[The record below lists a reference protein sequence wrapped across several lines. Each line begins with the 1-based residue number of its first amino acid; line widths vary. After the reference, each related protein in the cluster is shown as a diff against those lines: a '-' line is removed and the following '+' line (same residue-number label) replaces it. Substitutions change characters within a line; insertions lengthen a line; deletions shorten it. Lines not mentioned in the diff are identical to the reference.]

1 MKGLVQLAGQW
12 QGTMRGERV
21 LWGILLMAAGLRL
34 GLALVAPDDFG
45 MRADAAEYI
54 GVARNW
60 LQTGVFGED
69 AGIPYAVIPPA
80 YPAFLAAVFVVS
92 GGSLLAAR
100 LAQAALG
107 VAVVWLVYAIGRQL
121 FSQRVGVWAAG
132 LAAVYPPLAL
142 YVTFY
147 LTETLYTFFA
157 LLFVYGF
164 SRWRAAP
171 QARYGALSAAG
182 FALALLTRE
191 TLVVLPLAFPLLF
204 WWGRLKWQDG
214 GRFLLIFGGVTLLL
228 VAPWLVRNALTFDA
242 FFFTERTDALRYEW
256 TGEGYL
262 SPEFEAWVQTNEAP
276 LTEEQRHYAYLQYY
290 GRAVDMRDPAFLL
303 AQPGQYGTFLGRRLV
318 EFWLHPVGLESLPQ
332 SALLRA
338 GYIAFHAL
346 LVGLAAVAMARLGGR
361 RDAGIALLALCL
373 VYITLIGLFLRRP
386 LPRYTLPFTPLLFLY
401 VAHAGEWW
409 GRRFKNFT
417 AKTRR
422 ARRS

>member
-1 MKGLVQLAGQW
+1 MMGLAQWGRWKEAGRQ
-12 QGTMRGERV
+12 ERM
-21 LWGILLMAAGLRL
+21 LSGILLLAAGLRL
-34 GLALVAPDDFG
+34 GLALAVPDSFG
-45 MRADAAEYI
+45 MRADAEEYI

-60 LQTGVFGED
+60 LQTGVFGEN

-80 YPAFLAAVFVVS
+80 YPAFLALIFGVS

-107 VAVVWLVYAIGRQL
+107 AATVWLVYAIGRQL
-121 FSQRVGVWAAG
+121 FSERAGVWAAG

-164 SRWRAAP
+164 ARWQAAP
-171 QARYGALSAAG
+171 QARYAVLSAAG

-191 TLVVLPLAFPLLF
+191 TLVLLPLAFPLLF
-204 WWGRLKWQDG
+204 WWGRLNWREG
-214 GRFLLIFGGVTLLL
+214 GRFLLFFGGAALLF
-228 VAPWLVRNALTFDA
+228 VAPWLARNALTFDA

-262 SPEFEAWVQTNEAP
+262 SSEFEEWVQTNEAP
-276 LTEEQRHYAYLQYY
+276 LTEEQRHYEYLRYY

-303 AQPGQYGTFLGRRLV
+303 AQPGQYVTFLGRRLV
-318 EFWLHPVGLESLPQ
+318 EFWLHPVGLESLPENL
-332 SALLRA
+332 LLRA

-346 LVGLAAVAMARLGGR
+346 LVGLATFQMVRLLPR
-361 RDAGIALLALCL
+361 RDAGMALLTLCL
-373 VYITLIGLFLRRP
+373 LYITLIGLFLRRP

-401 VAHAGEWW
+401 AAQASDRWARLRF
-409 GRRFKNFT
+409 RR
-417 AKTRR
+417 RPE
-422 ARRS
+422 